1 MVYSEEDKILN
12 SHRDK
17 LIRLVDALKG
27 ISPANRTV
35 KSIELVVKNADGTSQ
50 EVTFDTN
57 ELDTYLLFDT
67 LSEFAQTR
75 AEQLKS
81 KMEENENVRKN
92 LFPR

>member
-1 MVYSEEDKILN
+1 MVYSEEDRILN

-17 LIRLVDALKG
+17 LIRLVEYLKG
-27 ISPANRTV
+27 ISPADRTV

-57 ELDTYLLFDT
+57 ELDTYLLFTT

>member
-1 MVYSEEDKILN
+1 MVYSEEDRILN

-17 LIRLVDALKG
+17 LIRLVESLKG
-27 ISPANRTV
+27 ISPADRTV

-57 ELDTYLLFDT
+57 ELDTYLLFIT

>member
-1 MVYSEEDKILN
+1 MVYSEEDRILN

-17 LIRLVDALKG
+17 LIRLVESLKG
-27 ISPANRTV
+27 ISPADRTV

-57 ELDTYLLFDT
+57 ELDTYLLFTT

>member
-1 MVYSEEDKILN
+1 MVYSEEDRILN
-12 SHRDK
+12 RHRDK
-17 LIRLVDALKG
+17 LIRLVESLKG
-27 ISPANRTV
+27 ISPADRTV

-57 ELDTYLLFDT
+57 ELDTYLLFTT

>member
-1 MVYSEEDKILN
+1 MVYSEEDRILN

-17 LIRLVDALKG
+17 LIRLVESLKG
-27 ISPANRTV
+27 ISPADRTV
-35 KSIELVVKNADGTSQ
+35 KSIELVLKNADGTSQ

-57 ELDTYLLFDT
+57 ELDTYLLFTT

>member
-1 MVYSEEDKILN
+1 MVYSEEDRILN

-17 LIRLVDALKG
+17 LIRLVESLTG
-27 ISPANRTV
+27 ISPADRTV
-35 KSIELVVKNADGTSQ
+35 KSIELVVKDADGTSQ

-57 ELDTYLLFDT
+57 ELDTYLLFTT

>member
-17 LIRLVDALKG
+17 LIRLVESLKG

-35 KSIELVVKNADGTSQ
+35 RSIDLVVKNADGTSQ
-50 EVTFDTN
+50 EMTFDTN
-57 ELDTYLLFDT
+57 ELDTYLLFTT

>member
-1 MVYSEEDKILN
+1 MVYSEEDRILN
-12 SHRDK
+12 SHREK
-17 LIRLVDALKG
+17 LIRLVESLKG
-27 ISPANRTV
+27 ISPADRTV

-57 ELDTYLLFDT
+57 ELDTYLLFTT

>member
-1 MVYSEEDKILN
+1 MVYSEEDRVLN

-17 LIRLVDALKG
+17 LIRLVESLKG
-27 ISPANRTV
+27 ISPADRTV
-35 KSIELVVKNADGTSQ
+35 KSIELVVKNVDGTSQ

-57 ELDTYLLFDT
+57 ELDTYLLFTT

>member
-1 MVYSEEDKILN
+1 MVYSEEDRVLN

-17 LIRLVDALKG
+17 LIRLVESLKG
-27 ISPANRTV
+27 ISPADRTV
-35 KSIELVVKNADGTSQ
+35 KSIELVVKNVDGTSQ

-57 ELDTYLLFDT
+57 ELDTYLLFTT

-92 LFPR
+92 LFPG

>member
-1 MVYSEEDKILN
+1 MVYSEEDRILN

-17 LIRLVDALKG
+17 LIRLVESLKG
-27 ISPANRTV
+27 ISPADRTV

-57 ELDTYLLFDT
+57 ELDTYLLFTT

-92 LFPR
+92 LFPG

>member
-12 SHRDK
+12 SHHDK
-17 LIRLVDALKG
+17 LIRLVEALKG

-35 KSIELVVKNADGTSQ
+35 QSIELVVKKTDGTSQ

-57 ELDTYLLFDT
+57 ELDTYLLFAT
-67 LSEFAQTR
+67 LSDFAQTR
-75 AEQLKS
+75 AEHLES

>member
-17 LIRLVDALKG
+17 LIRLVEALKG
-27 ISPANRTV
+27 ISPADRTV

-50 EVTFDTN
+50 EVTFDTD
-57 ELDTYLLFDT
+57 ELDTYLLFAT

-75 AEQLKS
+75 AAQLKS
-81 KMEENENVRKN
+81 KMEENENVRTN
-92 LFPR
+92 LFPG

>member
-1 MVYSEEDKILN
+1 MVYSEKDKILN
-12 SHRDK
+12 SHHDK
-17 LIRLVDALKG
+17 LIRLVESLKG

-35 KSIELVVKNADGTSQ
+35 RSIDLVVKNSDGTSQ

-57 ELDTYLLFDT
+57 ELDTYLLFTT

>member
-12 SHRDK
+12 GHRDK
-17 LIRLVDALKG
+17 LIRLVESLKG

-35 KSIELVVKNADGTSQ
+35 RSIELVVKNSDGTSQ
-50 EVTFDTN
+50 EVTFDTD
-57 ELDTYLLFDT
+57 ELDTYLLFAT

-75 AEQLKS
+75 AEHLKS

-92 LFPR
+92 LFPG

>member
-1 MVYSEEDKILN
+1 MVYSEEDRILN

-17 LIRLVDALKG
+17 LIRLVESLKG
-27 ISPANRTV
+27 ISPAVRTV

-57 ELDTYLLFDT
+57 ELDTYLLFTT

>member
-1 MVYSEEDKILN
+1 MVYSEEDKILDN
-12 SHRDK
+12 HHGK
-17 LIRLVDALKG
+17 LIRLVEALKG
-27 ISPANRTV
+27 ISPADRTV
-35 KSIELVVKNADGTSQ
+35 QSIELVVKKIDGTSQ

-57 ELDTYLLFDT
+57 ELDTYLLFAT

-81 KMEENENVRKN
+81 KMEENKNVRKN

>member
-1 MVYSEEDKILN
+1 MVYSEEDRILN

-17 LIRLVDALKG
+17 LIRLVESLKG
-27 ISPANRTV
+27 ISPADRTV

-57 ELDTYLLFDT
+57 ELDTYLLFTT

-81 KMEENENVRKN
+81 KNGGK
-92 LFPR
+92 

>member
-1 MVYSEEDKILN
+1 MVYSEEDRILN

-17 LIRLVDALKG
+17 LIRLVESLRG
-27 ISPANRTV
+27 ISPADRTV

-50 EVTFDTN
+50 EMTFDTN
-57 ELDTYLLFDT
+57 ELDTYLLFT
-67 LSEFAQTR
+67 ALSEFAQTR

>member
-1 MVYSEEDKILN
+1 MVYSEEDRVLN

-17 LIRLVDALKG
+17 LIRLVESLKG
-27 ISPANRTV
+27 ISPADRTV
-35 KSIELVVKNADGTSQ
+35 KSIELVVKNVDGTSQ

-57 ELDTYLLFDT
+57 ELDTYLLFTT

-81 KMEENENVRKN
+81 KREENENVRKN

>member
-1 MVYSEEDKILN
+1 MIHNEEDRILN
-12 SHRDK
+12 SHHEK

-27 ISPANRTV
+27 ISPTNQTV
-35 KSIELVVKNADGTSQ
+35 QSIELVVKKIDGTSQ

-57 ELDTYLLFDT
+57 ELDTYLLFAT
-67 LSEFAQTR
+67 LSDFSQTR

-92 LFPR
+92 LFPG